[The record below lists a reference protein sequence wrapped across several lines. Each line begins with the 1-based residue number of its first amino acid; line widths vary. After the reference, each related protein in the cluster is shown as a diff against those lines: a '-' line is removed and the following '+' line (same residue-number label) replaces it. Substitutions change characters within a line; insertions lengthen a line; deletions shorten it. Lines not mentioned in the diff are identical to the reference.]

1 MKKRLFILKAIYSAG
16 ATAFIFLFF
25 FYMYL
30 AGLLAE
36 GEINLLVAA
45 AAIGGVIAAGKA
57 MCPFMTEL
65 EDMIDRLEKAIER
78 KAERERAAAC
88 ELRIVKDLR
97 PGA

>member
-1 MKKRLFILKAIYSAG
+1 MKKRLFLLKAIYSAG
-16 ATAFIFLFF
+16 ATAFILLFF

-36 GEINLLVAA
+36 GEINLFVAA

-57 MCPFMTEL
+57 MIPFMTEL
-65 EDMIDRLEKAIER
+65 EGMIAGLERAIER
-78 KAERERAAAC
+78 KRERERAAAY
-88 ELRIVKDLR
+88 ELRIVRDFR